1 MGGSRVTST
10 PAPTA
15 LEGTGMITKTP
26 AKRGAT
32 TKVTFEVPAES
43 AGERVC
49 LCGDFN
55 SWLPDATPLTRRK
68 DGRFSGTLN
77 LEQGRSY
84 RFRYLIDGERWEND
98 PNADEYV
105 DNGFG
110 SKDSVIHT

>member
-1 MGGSRVTST
+1 
-10 PAPTA
+10 
-15 LEGTGMITKTP
+15 MITKTQ

-32 TKVTFEVPAES
+32 TKVTFELPAES
-43 AGERVC
+43 VSERAV

-55 SWLPDATPLTRRK
+55 SWLQDATPLTRRK
-68 DGRFSGTLN
+68 GGRYSVTLT

-105 DNGFG
+105 DNSFG
-110 SKDSVIHT
+110 SKDSVILT